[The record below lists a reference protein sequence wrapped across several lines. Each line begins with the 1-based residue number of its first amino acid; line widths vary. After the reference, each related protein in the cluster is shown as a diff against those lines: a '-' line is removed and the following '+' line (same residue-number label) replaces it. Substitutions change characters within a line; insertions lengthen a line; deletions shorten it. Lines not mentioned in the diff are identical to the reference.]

1 MAKNGTRK
9 DKSCLF
15 VGMLQPLK
23 SKLLGP
29 LKLGNNGS
37 RSDLK
42 GQSINK
48 SNHHNSTTTLAF
60 GSSVERTS
68 TQYLEVREF
77 GSHQKENEIFMYS
90 IYFRGKIAIA
100 QIG

>member
-37 RSDLK
+37 RSDQK
-42 GQSINK
+42 GQSIK
-48 SNHHNSTTTLAF
+48 SIIIGLWRIKHITRRRLWRSVVQLKEHPPST
-60 GSSVERTS
+60 
-68 TQYLEVREF
+68 
-77 GSHQKENEIFMYS
+77 
-90 IYFRGKIAIA
+90 
-100 QIG
+100 